1 MELANGDGYVDRQQI
16 QIVENLTTTIKIHE
30 TKYWRIFTKAPFT
43 MHLSSETF

>member
-30 TKYWRIFTKAPFT
+30 TKYWRIFTKALINFKIDN
-43 MHLSSETF
+43 